1 MVNLRIP
8 KKCRGAAAWHQTENS
23 TNSNYPQFSLFYM
36 SPWIEHFMEQLEQ
49 SLTRTENEAKY
60 LLYSA
65 GEGHSMLPHHD
76 SVMPLAAMKAMEM

>member
-1 MVNLRIP
+1 
-8 KKCRGAAAWHQTENS
+8 
-23 TNSNYPQFSLFYM
+23 M
-36 SPWIEHFMEQLEQ
+36 SPWIEHFMEQLKQ